1 MRKAIWTLVT
11 QPPDLAT
18 AVRLDQN
25 MAKVSVQLFMPLS
38 LQLSRKKADVRPAI
52 KLRAL
57 LLWRSVDVT
66 VDRIGMACRSACMC

>member
-38 LQLSRKKADVRPAI
+38 LQLFRKKADVRPAI

-57 LLWRSVDVT
+57 LLWLSVDVT
-66 VDRIGMACRSACMC
+66 VN

>member
-11 QPPDLAT
+11 EPPDLAT

-52 KLRAL
+52 KLRGL

-66 VDRIGMACRSACMC
+66 VD